1 MIHRKAHQRGN
12 ADVIQGN
19 RRADEAAKPVA
30 RSATCVLI
38 PSREMQIEPLRFKE
52 KENKLAELLK
62 HKSTVEGGRLPHTG
76 NA

>member
-1 MIHRKAHQRGN
+1 MIHCKAHQRGN

-19 RRADEAAKPVA
+19 RRADEAAKPVTL
-30 RSATCVLI
+30 SAPCVLI
-38 PSREMQIEPLRFKE
+38 PSREMQVESPRSKE